1 MVIRRVERHVFDRQH
16 EWYKMLAEKCLLAR
30 NVYNHGNYL
39 IRQEFFKTGK
49 YLCYEQVEKFLHDDL
64 DYPDYWKLGLA
75 NSSQQILKTLD
86 KNWKSFFKSIK
97 DWKKHP
103 TKYRGIPKPPKY
115 LKGNELKEFALTFA
129 QIHVKDNMIKFPK
142 SMRNSNGDDF
152 IIPVR
157 FSTLSNFNKF
167 QMCRIIPKNDR
178 IIVEFVYTIDIQDE
192 KMQTKNIVSIDLGL
206 DNFVTLVDNIGNKPI
221 IINGKGLKS
230 ANQYYNKYLAK
241 MSSELKLNKNKQYY
255 SHKMYSL
262 TNKRN
267 DKITH
272 FMHIASKY
280 VVDYCIS
287 HNVSTI
293 VIGKNDNWKQE
304 VNLGKQNNQNFV
316 QIPYNIFI
324 QKLAYKC
331 EEVGITLI
339 VVEES
344 YTSGTS
350 FLDNEEPISKNY
362 NKKRRIK
369 RGLFR
374 TDTGKLINADVN
386 AAFQIMKKV
395 FCDVEIPADRGF
407 VMNPVRVNFN
417 F

>member
-1 MVIRRVERHVFDRQH
+1 
-16 EWYKMLAEKCLLAR
+16 
-30 NVYNHGNYL
+30 
-39 IRQEFFKTGK
+39 
-49 YLCYEQVEKFLHDDL
+49 
-64 DYPDYWKLGLA
+64 
-75 NSSQQILKTLD
+75 
-86 KNWKSFFKSIK
+86 
-97 DWKKHP
+97 
-103 TKYRGIPKPPKY
+103 
-115 LKGNELKEFALTFA
+115 
-129 QIHVKDNMIKFPK
+129 
-142 SMRNSNGDDF
+142 MRNSNGNDF

-157 FSTLSNFNKF
+157 FSTLSNFSKF
-167 QMCRIIPKNDR
+167 QMCRIIPENDR
-178 IIVEFVYTIDIQDE
+178 IIIEFVYTIEIQDE
-192 KMQTKNIVSIDLGL
+192 KMKTKNVVGIDLGL

-230 ANQYYNKYLAK
+230 ANQYYNKYLSK
-241 MSSELKLNKNKQYY
+241 MSSELKLNKNKHYY

-262 TNKRN
+262 ANKRN
-267 DKITH
+267 NKINH

-280 VVDYCIS
+280 VVNYCIS
-287 HNVSTI
+287 HNISTI
-293 VIGKNDNWKQE
+293 VIGKNDNWKQK

-316 QIPYNIFI
+316 QISYNIFI

-331 EEVGITLI
+331 EEIGITLI

-362 NKKRRIK
+362 NKKRRIT

-395 FCDVEIPADRGF
+395 FHDVEIPVDRGF